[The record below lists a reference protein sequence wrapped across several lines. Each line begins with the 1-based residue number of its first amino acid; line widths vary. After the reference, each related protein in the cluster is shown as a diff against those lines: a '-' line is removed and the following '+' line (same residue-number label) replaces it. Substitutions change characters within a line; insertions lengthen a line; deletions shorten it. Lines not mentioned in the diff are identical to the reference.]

1 MTLLKKS
8 LALIIACGIG
18 AAAAAEPDSEGWL
31 FLGRRAADG
40 WRPASQ
46 SISDPR
52 YPVKAGDPVVVRNDA
67 LLYGSVDCKV
77 VDLAE
82 FKAGDP
88 PRPVQRVK
96 ADPQALEVVGAALEC
111 PSVGRAKTVWA
122 NVRIPGARLVS
133 ADR

>member
-1 MTLLKKS
+1 MTLVKKS

-18 AAAAAEPDSEGWL
+18 AAAAADPDSEGWL

-40 WRPASQ
+40 WKPASQ
-46 SISDPR
+46 SISNPR
-52 YPVKAGDPVVVRNDA
+52 YPVRAGDRVVVTNDA
-67 LLYGSVDCKV
+67 LVYGSVDCKV
-77 VDLAE
+77 IDVAD

-96 ADPQALEVVGAALEC
+96 AEGVGLEVVGAALEC

-122 NVRIPGARLVS
+122 NVRIPAARLVS
-133 ADR
+133 AEK